1 MFSGRSVAVISTS
14 RKDWNVSAES
24 AESSVQVKE
33 ETESE
38 VLVRVKSKRDEEED
52 SLSSCR
58 SSQADWIRQ
67 YMKRLEE
74 VLNKV

>member
-1 MFSGRSVAVISTS
+1 MAVISTS

-33 ETESE
+33 EDPEPE

-52 SLSSCR
+52 SLSSCQ

>member
-1 MFSGRSVAVISTS
+1 MAVISTS
-14 RKDWNVSAES
+14 RKDLNVSAES

-38 VLVRVKSKRDEEED
+38 VLVRVKSKRDEEEN
-52 SLSSCR
+52 SLSSCQ